1 MSSQKNV
8 LEAILNSPRSVFN
21 VQSLR
26 MLTECEDSQKLTKS
40 LHYYIKEGKI
50 RNPRRGIYTK
60 ATYDE
65 REMACAIF
73 RPSYISLEYVLQRC
87 GVVFQYDDTITCVS
101 YLNRAVE
108 VDGKT
113 YQFRIIKP
121 ELWIGM
127 DGIEQ
132 HDNMLTATPER
143 AFLDMVYLSAGNCYF
158 DNLHPLDRSSVKRL
172 LPLYRSN
179 ILSERVSELLNIKN
193 NGQEQTQTLY
203 GSDSRSDI
211 QRQGSL

>member
-8 LEAILNSPRSVFN
+8 LEVILNSTRSVFN

-40 LHYYIKEGKI
+40 LHYYVKEGKI

-60 ATYDE
+60 ATYNE
-65 REMACAIF
+65 REMACSLF
-73 RPSYISLEYVLQRC
+73 RPAYISLEYVLQRA

-101 YLNRAVE
+101 YLNRIAE
-108 VDGKT
+108 VDEKI
-113 YQFRIIKP
+113 YQFRIINP

-127 DGIEQ
+127 EGIDQ
-132 HDNMLTATPER
+132 NDNILIATPER

-158 DNLHPLDRSSVKRL
+158 DNLHPLNKTKVKQL
-172 LPLYRSN
+172 LPLYQSKV
-179 ILSERVSELLNIKN
+179 LTERVTELLNKK
-193 NGQEQTQTLY
+193 
-203 GSDSRSDI
+203 
-211 QRQGSL
+211 